1 MTASLIKAENT
12 GRELVLRGKEGNM
25 FNVGHGEFKGP
36 VISRLLNMWFLNWRV
51 VASDLDLGVISIS
64 MVFEIIV

>member
-1 MTASLIKAENT
+1 MTASLIKVENT

-36 VISRLLNMWFLNWRV
+36 VISRLLNMWFLN
-51 VASDLDLGVISIS
+51 
-64 MVFEIIV
+64 